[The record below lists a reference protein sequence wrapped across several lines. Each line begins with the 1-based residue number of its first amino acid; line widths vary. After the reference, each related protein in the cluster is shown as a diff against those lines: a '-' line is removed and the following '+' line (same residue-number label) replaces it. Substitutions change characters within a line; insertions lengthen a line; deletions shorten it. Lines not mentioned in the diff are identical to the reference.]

1 MAEHVDTLDFF
12 GRLENR
18 LALVATMT
26 EAQGQRLDR
35 LSPFEP
41 VAGELCNEI
50 NALRVDVAA
59 AVDELRKLARHVA
72 AVEAVVLPAVALA
85 QQMEADRR
93 TTANVVADE
102 RPARMAV
109 ARQLLELL
117 ENRLALVATMT
128 EAQGQRLDRL
138 SPFEPV
144 AGELCNEINAL
155 RVDVAAAVDELRKL
169 ARHVAAVE
177 AVVLPAVA
185 LAQQMEA
192 DRRTTA
198 NVVADE
204 RPARMAVARQ
214 LLELRR
220 QGRLLDARALVDP
233 GLATFG
239 LLDLVEQLANGL
251 ANMANAPALAQLAD
265 VIRRQIRTL
274 ADTDARAAQTP
285 VFMVLGPAYP
295 QSDKALE
302 GIKE

>member
-26 EAQGQRLDR
+26 EAQGL
-35 LSPFEP
+35 
-41 VAGELCNEI
+41 
-50 NALRVDVAA
+50 
-59 AVDELRKLARHVA
+59 
-72 AVEAVVLPAVALA
+72 
-85 QQMEADRR
+85 
-93 TTANVVADE
+93 
-102 RPARMAV
+102 
-109 ARQLLELL
+109 
-117 ENRLALVATMT
+117 
-128 EAQGQRLDRL
+128 RLDRL

-251 ANMANAPALAQLAD
+251 ANVANAPALAQLAD
-265 VIRRQIRTL
+265 MIRRKIRTL
-274 ADTDARAAQTP
+274 ADTDARAAQTS

>member
-12 GRLENR
+12 GR
-18 LALVATMT
+18 
-26 EAQGQRLDR
+26 
-35 LSPFEP
+35 
-41 VAGELCNEI
+41 
-50 NALRVDVAA
+50 
-59 AVDELRKLARHVA
+59 
-72 AVEAVVLPAVALA
+72 
-85 QQMEADRR
+85 
-93 TTANVVADE
+93 
-102 RPARMAV
+102 
-109 ARQLLELL
+109 L

-251 ANMANAPALAQLAD
+251 ANVANAPALAQLAD
-265 VIRRQIRTL
+265 MIRRKIRTL
-274 ADTDARAAQTP
+274 ADTDARAAQTS

>member
-35 LSPFEP
+35 LALADP
-41 VAGELCNEI
+41 VAGELCNELG
-50 NALRVDVAA
+50 ALRTDVAA
-59 AVDELRKLARHVA
+59 VVDELRKLARHVM

-85 QQMEADRR
+85 QQLEADRR
-93 TTANVVADE
+93 KVPGIGAVNSRHAGRWDQPGWPADNVV
-102 RPARMAV
+102 P
-109 ARQLLELL
+109 
-117 ENRLALVATMT
+117 
-128 EAQGQRLDRL
+128 
-138 SPFEPV
+138 
-144 AGELCNEINAL
+144 
-155 RVDVAAAVDELRKL
+155 
-169 ARHVAAVE
+169 
-177 AVVLPAVA
+177 
-185 LAQQMEA
+185 
-192 DRRTTA
+192 DRR
-198 NVVADE
+198 
-204 RPARMAVARQ
+204 RPPLDPRGDPDAQRMEVARQ

-220 QGRLLDARALVDP
+220 QGRLVDARALVDP

-251 ANMANAPALAQLAD
+251 ANVANAPALAQLAD

-285 VFMVLGPAYP
+285 VYMVLGPAYP

-302 GIKE
+302 GIAG

>member
-12 GRLENR
+12 GRLDGR

-26 EAQGQRLDR
+26 EAQGQRLVNLAETSAD
-35 LSPFEP
+35 P
-41 VAGELCNEI
+41 VAGNLANELEAMRI
-50 NALRVDVAA
+50 DMAA

-72 AVEAVVLPAVALA
+72 AVEALTLPAAALA

-93 TTANVVADE
+93 TTANVVADRR
-102 RPARMAV
+102 RPPLDPRGD
-109 ARQLLELL
+109 LD
-117 ENRLALVATMT
+117 
-128 EAQGQRLDRL
+128 AQRI
-138 SPFEPV
+138 E
-144 AGELCNEINAL
+144 
-155 RVDVAAAVDELRKL
+155 
-169 ARHVAAVE
+169 
-177 AVVLPAVA
+177 
-185 LAQQMEA
+185 
-192 DRRTTA
+192 
-198 NVVADE
+198 
-204 RPARMAVARQ
+204 VARQ

-220 QGRLLDARALVDP
+220 QGRLVDARALVDP